1 MDAYKGKKGN
11 GNGHIIRFYRESD
24 LRIRLRVSI
33 KSRLTEEVQPDYV
46 VLTLPIGKP
55 HQERP
60 IKKTHQEGLDESVNI
75 GFLQRAQKLFGN
87 NEFAQF
93 ERQGKLQ
100 ASV

>member
-1 MDAYKGKKGN
+1 M
-11 GNGHIIRFYRESD
+11 
-24 LRIRLRVSI
+24 SI

-55 HQERP
+55 
-60 IKKTHQEGLDESVNI
+60 HQEGLDESVNI

-100 ASV
+100 ASVYFSLDCGRLAVNDRPRHPN